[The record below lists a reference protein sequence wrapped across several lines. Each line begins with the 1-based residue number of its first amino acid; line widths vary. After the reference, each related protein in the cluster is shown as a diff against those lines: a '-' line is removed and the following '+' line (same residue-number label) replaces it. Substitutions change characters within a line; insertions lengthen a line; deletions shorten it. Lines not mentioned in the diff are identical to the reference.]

1 PGHRWLREQILAIC
15 GVGRSVMTKE
25 PV

>member
-1 PGHRWLREQILAIC
+1 GHRWLREQILAIC